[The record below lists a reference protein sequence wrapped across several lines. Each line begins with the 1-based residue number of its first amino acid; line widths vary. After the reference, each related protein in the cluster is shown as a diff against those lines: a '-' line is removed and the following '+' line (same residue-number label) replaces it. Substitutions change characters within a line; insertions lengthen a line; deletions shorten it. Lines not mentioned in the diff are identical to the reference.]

1 MKAHHF
7 SLCYLG
13 GDVDLVK
20 LKAHLSEAYPG
31 TTLEMVRGNRVAN
44 IPLVSGVM
52 SPEGREVGYRV
63 VCHQFDSGFGT
74 VSFMVELD
82 LQEQGA
88 ALVQG
93 QQAFRGPG
101 LAAVVPEY
109 INRVFGTRDAGELIA
124 EIRKPEERR
133 RIKEGPGVD
142 LLSVGRD
149 NFSIGIHEFDCI
161 WLAGGGGEEAKK
173 AGWRDLT
180 AGRGQLLAGDTNR
193 FWSPQ
198 AGAELYWDMVLLLL
212 REHSSSC
219 YLVYARAWLGTLNLQ
234 LKQTGES
241 LRQKNEALW
250 SQDRD
255 DIETMDMNFL
265 AFNLH
270 LRDFLL
276 GQEHLYRR
284 DEPPANLRLVEPAEW
299 ERLSRYRSRRAL
311 IDGVMA
317 ECKHIIGRMTMPLDF
332 REFRLLKTGVEQ
344 LEARIMLLTV
354 LLVIMEIFAH
364 LLKPG
369 HWYLKAAL
377 VLLLAAIPG
386 SYILW
391 ERTRRRRLRRR
402 SRELYLRNLR
412 SRTEEEARDI
422 DQRLAALTGTPG
434 IEPKTRDHYLGVYQG
449 IRARIKERTAEIS
462 AELGDR

>member
-63 VCHQFDSGFGT
+63 VCHQFDSGFGSVVLSLDAGGGDHT
-74 VSFMVELD
+74 SALD
-82 LQEQGA
+82 LIRQA
-88 ALVQG
+88 A
-93 QQAFRGPG
+93 RGPE
-101 LAAVVPEY
+101 LAAASVDY
-109 INRVFGTRDAGELIA
+109 FNRVFGVRDAGELFA
-124 EIRKPEERR
+124 KLRRTESR
-133 RIKEGPGVD
+133 RIIRSGPGVD
-142 LLSVGRD
+142 LLNTGLDYSNVT
-149 NFSIGIHEFDCI
+149 IHFFDCL
-161 WLAGGGGEEAKK
+161 WLVGGDRNSEQRKE
-173 AGWRDLT
+173 WLDLT
-180 AGRGQLLAGDTNR
+180 AGRGLLWAGDSNR
-193 FWSPQ
+193 FWSPEDDP
-198 AGAELYWDMVLLLL
+198 ELYWDMTAILL
-212 REHSSSC
+212 REHGASSC
-219 YLVYARAWLGTLNLQ
+219 LDFANSWMGSLDQ
-234 LKQTGES
+234 Q
-241 LRQKNEALW
+241 LRQTADSLLRENEEVWSQERLDIEAL
-250 SQDRD
+250 DR
-255 DIETMDMNFL
+255 NFL
-265 AFNLH
+265 AFNIH
-270 LRDFLL
+270 LRSFLL
-276 GQEHLYRR
+276 GQENLYRR

-391 ERTRRRRLRRR
+391 ERTRRGRLRRR

-434 IEPKTRDHYLGVYQG
+434 IDPKTRDHYLGVYQG